1 MQEETTARGQTGARY
16 ARQPRPSHRPATNW
30 FGLLLVAPAVL
41 LVAAFTLYPF
51 AHALYTS
58 TQLSSPIIEGKFVGL
73 QNYRD
78 VVTSSY
84 FLDAAQTTSLFT
96 AVTVPVLVVL
106 GVLVAVLLNEPF
118 FGNGFLRAGMLLPWA
133 IPASAAGVIWKWV
146 FLDDSGALNVSLYSL
161 GAIEDYVPWLTT
173 PELAR
178 MAVIVV
184 FIWTQLP
191 LVSILLLAAL
201 QAVSDELYDAAAVD
215 GATALGRFRHVTLP
229 GIRPMLVIVSV
240 YEVLMALA
248 TFDLTYSLTGGG
260 PGTATTLLSYF
271 IWSETFNQLSF
282 GQGAALAVVIAL
294 ASLGAIFVILR
305 ALPED
310 ALLGEEK

>member
-1 MQEETTARGQTGARY
+1 MQERTTARSRIEAKAARP
-16 ARQPRPSHRPATNW
+16 PRPSRRRAINKS
-30 FGLLLVAPAVL
+30 GLLLVAPSVL

-58 TQLSSPIIEGKFVGL
+58 TQLASPLVENKFVGL

-78 VVTSSY
+78 VITSSY
-84 FLDAAQTTSLFT
+84 FLDAARTTTLF
-96 AVTVPVLVVL
+96 AAIAVPVLVVL

-161 GAIEDYVPWLTT
+161 GVVKDYIPWLTT
-173 PELAR
+173 PGLAR
-178 MAVIVV
+178 IAVVVV

-201 QAVSDELYDAAAVD
+201 QAVSDDLYDAAAVD
-215 GATALGRFRHVTLP
+215 GASTLGRFRHVTLP
-229 GIRPMLVIVSV
+229 GIRPMLVILTV
-240 YEVLMALA
+240 YEVLVALA

-260 PGTATTLLSYF
+260 PGTATTLLTYF

-282 GQGAALAVVIAL
+282 GQGAALAIVIAL
-294 ASLGAIFVILR
+294 ASLVAIFVILR
-305 ALPED
+305 ALPEE
-310 ALLGEEK
+310 ALLGEDR